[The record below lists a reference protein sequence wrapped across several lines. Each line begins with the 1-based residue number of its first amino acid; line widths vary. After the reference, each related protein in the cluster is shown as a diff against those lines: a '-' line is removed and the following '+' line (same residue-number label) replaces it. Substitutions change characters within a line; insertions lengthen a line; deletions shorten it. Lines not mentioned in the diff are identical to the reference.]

1 MNIDLLVFPPGVPVF
16 LNRSRIVGVVHK
28 FVVALLGNG
37 LLERKFL
44 FVALFFLLE
53 HVGSLLFG
61 FDQFAGIAGDQE
73 SEHLILLQHK
83 NN

>member
-1 MNIDLLVFPPGVPVF
+1 MNRDLLVLPPGVPVF
-16 LNRSRIVGVVHK
+16 LNCSGIVGLVHK
-28 FVVALLGNG
+28 FVIALPGNG

-44 FVALFFLLE
+44 FVALIFLLE
-53 HVGSLLFG
+53 HVGGLLFG

-83 NN
+83 NY